1 MVINP
6 DEPRPHM
13 PPGTNYRTL
22 DIQDRD
28 LTRLRGW
35 WDAATPQQKRTGWYK
50 QARALA
56 REIAAAANCTEQT
69 AAAIIAVCSCN
80 TTWARNMSV
89 ARQAATTAQIGHI
102 QHVRRCVADLKCG
115 CEPDRVIGHM
125 PKVYPFYLHIMT
137 RPGEAAIDRWMVR
150 AILGDWDR
158 DASPAVVNYCQR
170 CLSAQAKALHVSRRR
185 LQEVIW
191 VTIRA
196 YYRPNAK

>member
-1 MVINP
+1 MLINP

-13 PPGTNYRTL
+13 PPGTDYRRL
-22 DIQDRD
+22 AIQDND
-28 LTRLRGW
+28 LARIKHW
-35 WDAATPQQKRTGWYK
+35 WDAATPQQKRTGWYN
-50 QARALA
+50 QARELA
-56 REIAAAANCTEQT
+56 RDIANAARCSEKT

-80 TTWARNMSV
+80 TNWARNKNV

-102 QHVRRCVADLKCG
+102 QHVRRCVADLKQG
-115 CEPDRVIGHM
+115 RDPEDVIGHM

-150 AILGDWDR
+150 AILGDWNR
-158 DASPAVVNYCQR
+158 DATPAVINYCQR

-185 LQEVIW
+185 LQETIW